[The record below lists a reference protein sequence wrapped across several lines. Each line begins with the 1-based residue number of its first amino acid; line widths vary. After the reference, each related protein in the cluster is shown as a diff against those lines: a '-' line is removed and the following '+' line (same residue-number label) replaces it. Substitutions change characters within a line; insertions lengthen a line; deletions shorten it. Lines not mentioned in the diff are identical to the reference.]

1 MWSLKRRN
9 KLVEKW
15 NKWKQEKKIDFMELL
30 PVHYA
35 QCGKT
40 SNSLPLTFFP
50 SNQFIVKFLSKTLIW
65 RNFCEKTWQQKSE
78 NSTVCYGNCHDL
90 AAKISSNQCNFY
102 CTCARETKLIWR
114 KNSSKNSVCFEI
126 PQFSTKKYVIF
137 DFKTFLKK

>member
-15 NKWKQEKKIDFMELL
+15 NKWKQWKKFDDFMELL

-50 SNQFIVKFLSKTLIW
+50 SNQFIVKFFSKTLIWRNFCGKTRNSLPCKFFSSNQFIVKFLSKTLIW
-65 RNFCEKTWQQKSE
+65 RNFGEKTVAVKFRNFHSVLYLQCL
-78 NSTVCYGNCHDL
+78 T
-90 AAKISSNQCNFY
+90 SSRANF
-102 CTCARETKLIWR
+102 TKEKFI
-114 KNSSKNSVCFEI
+114 
-126 PQFSTKKYVIF
+126 
-137 DFKTFLKK
+137 